1 MNRRGSYAKLEPAA
15 NRDAWGRWIWS
26 ALVVSLLLHL
36 LFWNWSR
43 QFTVERMSEEFYE
56 KIVPRTFQVERVE
69 IDPRLLESE
78 REESAKTRVS
88 PVAIQLPEESFS
100 SEKVVSEAPDAK
112 NPPRLDTAILNEK
125 PVLGEPVN
133 QGAPMASSLPTAVD
147 APLEDMLKE
156 MPALKSDPLAS
167 LPQPAAFAQA
177 GRSRPAD
184 SADGRG
190 FTNLDELLAQ
200 TGPLSPE
207 TAPILLPGDLLFE
220 YDAYRLQPGAISS
233 MQKLGQ
239 LLLRNPRSRFLIE
252 GHSDSFG
259 PDDYNLRL
267 SELRAQTVKEWLIS
281 SMGIPAD
288 SIETRGFGETRLV
301 SPATGSIADQQINR
315 RVEIV
320 IRPPAP

>member
-1 MNRRGSYAKLEPAA
+1 MV
-15 NRDAWGRWIWS
+15 NRDAWVRWLWP
-26 ALVVSLLLHL
+26 ALIASVLLHL

-43 QFTVERMSEEFYE
+43 HFPVQRLSGEDYE
-56 KIVPRTFQVERVE
+56 TLVTPAFQVERVE
-69 IDPRLLESE
+69 IDPRLFESE
-78 REESAKTRVS
+78 REDAAKARVTS
-88 PVAIQLPEESFS
+88 VSFQLPEERFS
-100 SEKVVSEAPDAK
+100 SEKIVSDNPDAK

-125 PVLGEPVN
+125 PVLGDPVS
-133 QGAPMASSLPTAVD
+133 QSASISSSLPTASD
-147 APLEDMLKE
+147 APLDDILKE
-156 MPALKSDPLAS
+156 MPTLKSDPLAS
-167 LPQPAAFAQA
+167 LPQPLAVAQA
-177 GRSRPAD
+177 GKSFPAQP
-184 SADGRG
+184 SDGRG

-200 TGPLSPE
+200 TGPLTPE
-207 TAPILLPGDLLFE
+207 TAPIMLPGDLLFE

-288 SIETRGFGETRLV
+288 SIETRGFGESRLV
-301 SPATGSIADQQINR
+301 APATGSIEEQQINR

-320 IRPPAP
+320 IRPPSP

>member
-1 MNRRGSYAKLEPAA
+1 MNRRGSFTNHAPAA
-15 NRDAWGRWIWS
+15 DRDAWGRWLWA
-26 ALVVSLLLHL
+26 ALIVSVLLHL

-69 IDPRLLESE
+69 IDPRLLEPE
-78 REESAKTRVS
+78 REEAAKTRVS
-88 PVAIQLPEESFS
+88 PLAVQLPEESFS
-100 SEKVVSEAPDAK
+100 SEKIVSEAPDAK

-125 PVLGEPVN
+125 PVLGEALNQSAPV
-133 QGAPMASSLPTAVD
+133 ASSLPTAVD

-156 MPALKSDPLAS
+156 MPALKSDPLAA
-167 LPQPAAFAQA
+167 LPQPAAVARV
-177 GRSRPAD
+177 GKSDPAEP
-184 SADGRG
+184 ADGRG

-267 SELRAQTVKEWLIS
+267 SELRAQTVKDWLIS
-281 SMGIPAD
+281 SMGIPAE

-301 SPATGSIADQQINR
+301 SPATGSIEDQQINR

>member
-1 MNRRGSYAKLEPAA
+1 MNRRGSLSKHESVA
-15 NRDAWGRWIWS
+15 NRDAWGRWLWP
-26 ALVVSLLLHL
+26 ALIASILLHL

-43 QFTVERMSEEFYE
+43 HFPVGQLSGEVYE
-56 KIVPRTFQVERVE
+56 KITPPAFQVERVDV
-69 IDPRLLESE
+69 DPRLLEPE
-78 REESAKTRVS
+78 REDVAKARVT
-88 PVAIQLPEESFS
+88 PVTFQLPEEKFS
-100 SEKVVSEAPDAK
+100 SEKIVSEHPDAK

-125 PVLGEPVN
+125 PVLDDPVK
-133 QGAPMASSLPTAVD
+133 QSAPISSSLPTASD
-147 APLEDMLKE
+147 APLGDILKE
-156 MPALKSDPLAS
+156 MPALHSDPLSA
-167 LPQPAAFAQA
+167 LPQPIAVAAAGKSFPAQP
-177 GRSRPAD
+177 S
-184 SADGRG
+184 DGRG

-200 TGPLSPE
+200 TGPLTPE

-288 SIETRGFGETRLV
+288 SIETRGFGESRLV
-301 SPATGSIADQQINR
+301 APATGSIEEQQINR

>member
-1 MNRRGSYAKLEPAA
+1 MNRRGTPIKHEPAA
-15 NRDAWGRWIWS
+15 NRDAWGRWIFL
-26 ALVVSLLLHL
+26 ALVVSVLLHL

-69 IDPRLLESE
+69 IDPRLLEPE

-88 PVAIQLPEESFS
+88 PVAFQLPEESFS
-100 SEKVVSEAPDAK
+100 PEKAASEAPDAK

-133 QGAPMASSLPTAVD
+133 QGAPIATSLPTAVD

-167 LPQPAAFAQA
+167 LPQPVVVAQA
-177 GRSRPAD
+177 GKSRPATP
-184 SADGRG
+184 SDGCG

-220 YDAYRLQPGAISS
+220 YDAYRLQPGAVSS

-301 SPATGSIADQQINR
+301 SPATGSIEDQQINR

>member
-1 MNRRGSYAKLEPAA
+1 MNRRGSLSKHEPVA
-15 NRDAWGRWIWS
+15 NRDAWGRWLWP
-26 ALVVSLLLHL
+26 ALIVSILLHL

-43 QFTVERMSEEFYE
+43 HFPVERMSEEFYE

-69 IDPRLLESE
+69 IDPRLLEPE
-78 REESAKTRVS
+78 REEAAKTRVS
-88 PVAIQLPEESFS
+88 PVAVQLPEENFS
-100 SEKVVSEAPDAK
+100 SEKIVSSAPDAK

-125 PVLGEPVN
+125 PVLGDPVN
-133 QGAPMASSLPTAVD
+133 QSAPISSSLPTAAD

-156 MPALKSDPLAS
+156 MPTLKSDPLAS
-167 LPQPAAFAQA
+167 LPQPLAVAQT
-177 GRSRPAD
+177 GKSLPTQP
-184 SADGRG
+184 SDGRG

-200 TGPLSPE
+200 TGPLTPE

-239 LLLRNPRSRFLIE
+239 LLLRTPRSRFLIE

-288 SIETRGFGETRLV
+288 SIETRGFGESRLV
-301 SPATGSIADQQINR
+301 APATGSIEEQQINR

>member
-1 MNRRGSYAKLEPAA
+1 MNRRGSFTKHEPVS

-26 ALVVSLLLHL
+26 ALIVSILLHL

-43 QFTVERMSEEFYE
+43 HFSIERMSEEFYD

-69 IDPRLLESE
+69 IDPRLLEPE

-88 PVAIQLPEESFS
+88 PIPVQLPEESFS
-100 SEKVVSEAPDAK
+100 AEEVVSEAPDAK

-125 PVLGEPVN
+125 PILGEPVN
-133 QGAPMASSLPTAVD
+133 QGAPISSSLPMAAD

-167 LPQPAAFAQA
+167 LPQSIALAQTGKSLPAQ
-177 GRSRPAD
+177 P
-184 SADGRG
+184 ADGRG

-259 PDDYNLRL
+259 PNDYNLRL

-281 SMGIPAD
+281 SMGIPAQ
-288 SIETRGFGETRLV
+288 SIETRGFGKSRLV
-301 SPATGSIADQQINR
+301 APAAGSIQEQQINR

-320 IRPPAP
+320 IRPPTP

>member
-1 MNRRGSYAKLEPAA
+1 MNRRGSLIKQEPVV
-15 NRDAWGRWIWS
+15 NRDAWVRWLWP
-26 ALVVSLLLHL
+26 ALIASVLLHL

-43 QFTVERMSEEFYE
+43 HFPVQRLSGEDYE
-56 KIVPRTFQVERVE
+56 TLVTPAFQVERVE
-69 IDPRLLESE
+69 IDPRLFESE
-78 REESAKTRVS
+78 REDAAKARVTS
-88 PVAIQLPEESFS
+88 VSFQLPEERFS
-100 SEKVVSEAPDAK
+100 SEKIVSDNPDAK

-125 PVLGEPVN
+125 PVLGDPVS
-133 QGAPMASSLPTAVD
+133 QSASISSSLPTASD
-147 APLEDMLKE
+147 APLDDILKE
-156 MPALKSDPLAS
+156 MPTLKSDPLAS
-167 LPQPAAFAQA
+167 LPQPLAVAQA
-177 GRSRPAD
+177 GKSFPAQP
-184 SADGRG
+184 SDGRG

-200 TGPLSPE
+200 TGPLTPE
-207 TAPILLPGDLLFE
+207 TAPIMLPGDLLFE

-288 SIETRGFGETRLV
+288 SIETRGFGESRLV
-301 SPATGSIADQQINR
+301 APATGSIEEQQINR

-320 IRPPAP
+320 IRPPSP

>member
-1 MNRRGSYAKLEPAA
+1 LIAS
-15 NRDAWGRWIWS
+15 I
-26 ALVVSLLLHL
+26 LLHL

-43 QFTVERMSEEFYE
+43 HFPVERMSEDFYE

-69 IDPRLLESE
+69 IDPRLLETE
-78 REESAKTRVS
+78 PEEVVKARLS
-88 PVAIQLPEESFS
+88 PVAVQLPEESFS

-112 NPPRLDTAILNEK
+112 NPPRLDTEILNER
-125 PVLGEPVN
+125 PVLGD
-133 QGAPMASSLPTAVD
+133 APTPSTSMTSSLPVAVD
-147 APLEDMLKE
+147 APLEDVLKE
-156 MPALKSDPLAS
+156 MPALKGDPLAT
-167 LPQPAAFAQA
+167 LPQPVPMV
-177 GRSRPAD
+177 RSGQGLPD
-184 SADGRG
+184 QPSDGRG

-200 TGPLSPE
+200 TGPLTPE
-207 TAPILLPGDLLFE
+207 TAPILLPGDLLFD
-220 YDAYRLQPGAISS
+220 YNAYSLQPGAISS
-233 MQKLGQ
+233 MEKLGQ

-259 PDDYNLRL
+259 TDDYNLRL

-288 SIETRGFGETRLV
+288 SIETQGFGETRLA
-301 SPATGSIADQQINR
+301 SPATGSIEEQRMNR

>member
-1 MNRRGSYAKLEPAA
+1 MNRRGSLFKHEPVA
-15 NRDAWGRWIWS
+15 NRDAWGRWLWP
-26 ALVVSLLLHL
+26 ALIVSILLHL
-36 LFWNWSR
+36 VFWNWSR
-43 QFTVERMSEEFYE
+43 HFPVEQLSGEVYE
-56 KIVPRTFQVERVE
+56 KIAPPAFQVERVDV
-69 IDPRLLESE
+69 DPRLLEPE
-78 REESAKTRVS
+78 RDDVAKARAT
-88 PVAIQLPEESFS
+88 PVTFQLPEEKFS
-100 SEKVVSEAPDAK
+100 SEKIVSENPDAK

-125 PVLGEPVN
+125 PVLDDPVN
-133 QGAPMASSLPTAVD
+133 QSTPISSSLPTASD
-147 APLEDMLKE
+147 APLGDILKE
-156 MPALKSDPLAS
+156 MPTLQSDPLSS
-167 LPQPAAFAQA
+167 LPQLIAVAAAGKSFPAQP
-177 GRSRPAD
+177 S
-184 SADGRG
+184 DGRG

-200 TGPLSPE
+200 TGPLTPE
-207 TAPILLPGDLLFE
+207 IAPILLPGDLLFE

-288 SIETRGFGETRLV
+288 SIETRGFGESRLV
-301 SPATGSIADQQINR
+301 APATGSIEEQQINR

>member
-1 MNRRGSYAKLEPAA
+1 MNRRGSFAKQEPVA
-15 NRDAWGRWIWS
+15 NRDAWGRWLWP
-26 ALVVSLLLHL
+26 ALIASILLHL

-43 QFTVERMSEEFYE
+43 HFPVERMSEEFYE

-69 IDPRLLESE
+69 IDPRLLEPE
-78 REESAKTRVS
+78 REEAAKARVA
-88 PVAIQLPEESFS
+88 PVAFQLPAESFS
-100 SEKVVSEAPDAK
+100 SEKIVSEAPDAK

-125 PVLGEPVN
+125 PVLGDAVN
-133 QGAPMASSLPTAVD
+133 QGVPIPSALPMAAD

-156 MPALKSDPLAS
+156 MPTLKSDPLAS
-167 LPQPAAFAQA
+167 LPQPVAVAQA
-177 GRSRPAD
+177 GKSLSAQP
-184 SADGRG
+184 ADGRG

-239 LLLRNPRSRFLIE
+239 LLLRTPRSRFLIE

-288 SIETRGFGETRLV
+288 SIETRGFGESRLV
-301 SPATGSIADQQINR
+301 APATGSIEEQQINR

>member
-1 MNRRGSYAKLEPAA
+1 MNRRGSFANQEPVA
-15 NRDAWGRWIWS
+15 NRDGWGRWIWL
-26 ALVVSLLLHL
+26 ALIVSILLHL

-43 QFTVERMSEEFYE
+43 HFPIERMSEEFYD

-69 IDPRLLESE
+69 IDPRLLEPE
-78 REESAKTRVS
+78 RDEAVKVRVS
-88 PVAIQLPEESFS
+88 PVAVQLPEEKFS
-100 SEKVVSEAPDAK
+100 SEEVASEAPDAK

-125 PVLGEPVN
+125 PVLGDPVN
-133 QGAPMASSLPTAVD
+133 QSAPISSSLPLAAD

-156 MPALKSDPLAS
+156 LPALKSDPLAS
-167 LPQPAAFAQA
+167 LPQPVAVAQA
-177 GRSRPAD
+177 GKSLPTRPE
-184 SADGRG
+184 DGRG

-200 TGPLSPE
+200 TGPVTSE

-220 YDAYRLQPGAISS
+220 YDTYRLQPGAISS

-267 SELRAQTVKEWLIS
+267 SELRARAVQEWLIS

-288 SIETRGFGETRLV
+288 SIETLGFGESRLV
-301 SPATGSIADQQINR
+301 APAAGSIEEQQINR

>member
-1 MNRRGSYAKLEPAA
+1 MA
-15 NRDAWGRWIWS
+15 NRDACGRWLWP
-26 ALVVSLLLHL
+26 ALIVSILLHL

-43 QFTVERMSEEFYE
+43 HFPVDRMSEEFYE

-69 IDPRLLESE
+69 IDPRLLEPE
-78 REESAKTRVS
+78 REEAAKTRVS
-88 PVAIQLPEESFS
+88 PVAVQLPEESFS
-100 SEKVVSEAPDAK
+100 SEKIVSSAPDAK
-112 NPPRLDTAILNEK
+112 NPPRLDMAILNEK
-125 PVLGEPVN
+125 PVLGDPVN
-133 QGAPMASSLPTAVD
+133 QSAPMSSSLPTAVD

-156 MPALKSDPLAS
+156 MPTLKSDPLAS
-167 LPQPAAFAQA
+167 LPQPLFVAQA
-177 GRSRPAD
+177 GKSFPAQPL
-184 SADGRG
+184 DGRG

-200 TGPLSPE
+200 TGPLTPE
-207 TAPILLPGDLLFE
+207 TAPIMLPGDLLFE

-288 SIETRGFGETRLV
+288 SIETRGFGESRLV
-301 SPATGSIADQQINR
+301 APATGSIEEQQINR

>member
-1 MNRRGSYAKLEPAA
+1 MNRRGSLSKHEPVA
-15 NRDAWGRWIWS
+15 NRDAWGRWLWP
-26 ALVVSLLLHL
+26 ALIASILLHL
-36 LFWNWSR
+36 VFWNWSR
-43 QFTVERMSEEFYE
+43 HFPVEQLSGEVYE
-56 KIVPRTFQVERVE
+56 KIVPPAFQVERVDV
-69 IDPRLLESE
+69 DPRVLEPE
-78 REESAKTRVS
+78 REDVAKARVT
-88 PVAIQLPEESFS
+88 PVTFQLPEESFS
-100 SEKVVSEAPDAK
+100 SEKVVSSTPDAK

-125 PVLGEPVN
+125 PVLGDPVN
-133 QGAPMASSLPTAVD
+133 QSSPISSSLPMAAD
-147 APLEDMLKE
+147 ASLDDMLKE

-167 LPQPAAFAQA
+167 LPQPLAIAQA
-177 GRSRPAD
+177 VKSLPAQP
-184 SADGRG
+184 SDGRG

-200 TGPLSPE
+200 TGPLTPE

-267 SELRAQTVKEWLIS
+267 SELRAQTVKDWLIS
-281 SMGIPAD
+281 SMGIPVD
-288 SIETRGFGETRLV
+288 SIEIRGFGESRLV
-301 SPATGSIADQQINR
+301 APATGSIEEQQINR

-320 IRPPAP
+320 IRPPEP

>member
-1 MNRRGSYAKLEPAA
+1 MNRRGSLTKHEPVA
-15 NRDAWGRWIWS
+15 NRDAWGRWLWP
-26 ALVVSLLLHL
+26 ALIASILLHL

-43 QFTVERMSEEFYE
+43 HFPVERMSEEFYE

-69 IDPRLLESE
+69 IDPRLLEPE
-78 REESAKTRVS
+78 REETVKARVS
-88 PVAIQLPEESFS
+88 PVAVQLPEESFS
-100 SEKVVSEAPDAK
+100 SEKIVSSAPDAK
-112 NPPRLDTAILNEK
+112 NPPRLDAAILNEK
-125 PVLGEPVN
+125 PVLGDPVN
-133 QGAPMASSLPTAVD
+133 QSAPISSSLPTAVD
-147 APLEDMLKE
+147 APLEDILKE
-156 MPALKSDPLAS
+156 MPTLKSDPLAS
-167 LPQPAAFAQA
+167 LSQPMAVSQA
-177 GRSRPAD
+177 GKSLPTQP
-184 SADGRG
+184 SDGRG

-200 TGPLSPE
+200 TGPLTPE

-252 GHSDSFG
+252 GHSDAFG

-288 SIETRGFGETRLV
+288 SIETRGFGESRLV
-301 SPATGSIADQQINR
+301 APATGTIEEQQINR

>member
-1 MNRRGSYAKLEPAA
+1 
-15 NRDAWGRWIWS
+15 
-26 ALVVSLLLHL
+26 
-36 LFWNWSR
+36 
-43 QFTVERMSEEFYE
+43 
-56 KIVPRTFQVERVE
+56 
-69 IDPRLLESE
+69 
-78 REESAKTRVS
+78 
-88 PVAIQLPEESFS
+88 
-100 SEKVVSEAPDAK
+100 
-112 NPPRLDTAILNEK
+112 
-125 PVLGEPVN
+125 
-133 QGAPMASSLPTAVD
+133 
-147 APLEDMLKE
+147 MLKE
-156 MPALKSDPLAS
+156 MPTLKSDPLAS
-167 LPQPAAFAQA
+167 LPQPVAVAQA
-177 GRSRPAD
+177 GKSLSAQP
-184 SADGRG
+184 ADGRG

-239 LLLRNPRSRFLIE
+239 LLLRTPRSRFLIE

-288 SIETRGFGETRLV
+288 SIETRGFGESRLV
-301 SPATGSIADQQINR
+301 APATGSIEEQQINR

>member
-1 MNRRGSYAKLEPAA
+1 MNRRGSLTKQEPAA
-15 NRDAWGRWIWS
+15 NRDAWGRWLWP
-26 ALVVSLLLHL
+26 ALIVSILLHL

-43 QFTVERMSEEFYE
+43 HFPVDRMSEEFYE

-69 IDPRLLESE
+69 IDPRLLEPE
-78 REESAKTRVS
+78 REENTKTRVS
-88 PVAIQLPEESFS
+88 PISIPLPEESFS
-100 SEKVVSEAPDAK
+100 FEKSVSQAPDAK

-125 PVLGEPVN
+125 PVIGDPVTP
-133 QGAPMASSLPTAVD
+133 AMAMPSSLPMAAD

-156 MPALKSDPLAS
+156 MPALKSDPLAA
-167 LPQPAAFAQA
+167 LPQPVATAEAGQSQPAQ
-177 GRSRPAD
+177 P
-184 SADGRG
+184 ADGRG
-190 FTNLDELLAQ
+190 FTDLDELLAR
-200 TGPLSPE
+200 TGPLTPE

-220 YDAYRLQPGAISS
+220 YDAYRLQPGAVSS

-259 PDDYNLRL
+259 PDEYNLRL
-267 SELRAQTVKEWLIS
+267 SELRAETVKEWLIS

-288 SIETRGFGETRLV
+288 SIETRGFGESRLV
-301 SPATGSIADQQINR
+301 APPTGSIEEQQINR

>member
-1 MNRRGSYAKLEPAA
+1 LEP
-15 NRDAWGRWIWS
+15 
-26 ALVVSLLLHL
+26 
-36 LFWNWSR
+36 
-43 QFTVERMSEEFYE
+43 
-56 KIVPRTFQVERVE
+56 
-69 IDPRLLESE
+69 E
-78 REESAKTRVS
+78 REEAVKARVS
-88 PVAIQLPEESFS
+88 PVAVQLPEESFS
-100 SEKVVSEAPDAK
+100 SEKIVSSAPDAK

-125 PVLGEPVN
+125 PVLGDPVN
-133 QGAPMASSLPTAVD
+133 QSAPISSSLPMVAD

-156 MPALKSDPLAS
+156 MPTLKSDPLTS
-167 LPQPAAFAQA
+167 LPQPMAVVQA
-177 GRSRPAD
+177 GKSL
-184 SADGRG
+184 SAQPSDGRG

-200 TGPLSPE
+200 TGPLTPE
-207 TAPILLPGDLLFE
+207 TAPIMLPGDLLFE

-288 SIETRGFGETRLV
+288 SIETRGFGESRLV
-301 SPATGSIADQQINR
+301 APATGSIEEQQINR

>member
-1 MNRRGSYAKLEPAA
+1 MNRRGSFTKHEPVA
-15 NRDAWGRWIWS
+15 NRDAWGRWIWL
-26 ALVVSLLLHL
+26 ALIVSILLHL

-43 QFTVERMSEEFYE
+43 QFPIERMSEEFYD

-69 IDPRLLESE
+69 IDPRLLEPE
-78 REESAKTRVS
+78 REESVKTRVS
-88 PVAIQLPEESFS
+88 PIAVQLPEESFS
-100 SEKVVSEAPDAK
+100 SDKVVSEAPDAK
-112 NPPRLDTAILNEK
+112 NPPRLDTAILSEK

-133 QGAPMASSLPTAVD
+133 QGAPISSSLPLAAD

-167 LPQPAAFAQA
+167 LPQSIALAQA
-177 GRSRPAD
+177 GKTLPAQP
-184 SADGRG
+184 ADGRG

-281 SMGIPAD
+281 SMGIPPE
-288 SIETRGFGETRLV
+288 SIETRGFGKSRLV
-301 SPATGSIADQQINR
+301 APAAGSIQEQQINR